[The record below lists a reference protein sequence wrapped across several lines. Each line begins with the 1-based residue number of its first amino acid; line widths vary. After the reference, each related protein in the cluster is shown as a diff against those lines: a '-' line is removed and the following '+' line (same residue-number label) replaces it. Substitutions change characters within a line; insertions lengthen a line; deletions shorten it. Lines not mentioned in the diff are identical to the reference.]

1 MRAVILIT
9 GISASGKSTVAQALA
24 ERLPRSVHVRGD
36 VFRKMVVNGRAEMS
50 AEPSEEARR
59 QLRLRYAIAAEV
71 ADRYFE
77 AGFTPVLQDVVLG
90 PDLETVTKLIRSR
103 PLHVV
108 VLAPSAESVERR
120 ERERPK
126 TGYGD
131 WTVAQ
136 LDQVLRT
143 QTPRIGHWI
152 DSSGLSVDETVRDIL
167 AALEQR
173 WGGGPGPAAPA
184 PPGGFAVAPRPRRGA
199 RGGAPG

>member
-173 WGGGPGPAAPA
+173 CLPA
-184 PPGGFAVAPRPRRGA
+184 PP
-199 RGGAPG
+199 APGVTGGCQSPRLHAP

>member
-24 ERLPRSVHVRGD
+24 ERLPKSVHVRGD

-90 PDLETVTKLIRSR
+90 PELETVTKLIRSR

-143 QTPRIGHWI
+143 RTPRIGHWI
-152 DSSGLSVDETVRDIL
+152 DSGGLSVDETVGEIL
-167 AALEQR
+167 AALDSGE
-173 WGGGPGPAAPA
+173 
-184 PPGGFAVAPRPRRGA
+184 A
-199 RGGAPG
+199 RS